1 DIRGDLM
8 RSRHR
13 LSKLLLRHDV
23 RYDDTASAWTAAHR
37 AWLSKVELGER
48 AAQATLLDYLG
59 AIDALVSR
67 RDTIERL
74 IDELV
79 PHSPWAEPVA
89 RLRCLRGI
97 DTLSAVGLC
106 AEIGDFR
113 RFDHP
118 AKLMSYLGLV
128 PSENSSGQTRRQG
141 AITKSGSRH
150 ARRLLVEAAWHYR
163 RPPRNGT
170 TLQRRQQG
178 QPAQLLAISWK
189 AQQRLHQL
197 WRRLDGER
205 GKRKT
210 IVACCRRPPPR
221 RLLLG
226 DHHHRPEHLT
236 EHDSTARLRKR
247 QNTPGH
253 AREHPRSNYEKP
265 PRRQRSILERGLS
278 RRNPVLRYPTRAY
291 QSDRASRIRRACRS
305 LSRAP
310 TPPPNCPPYQLLVAS
325 RGYSEPGCSSS
336 FSRMRSAFLISTG
349 RATQA
354 SQNRAI
360 TEGRA
365 AIRTPGADVA
375 RPALDVRARAERR
388 KRRSRPSSSES
399 TGSPGLL
406 VSTCSACNECCR

>member
-1 DIRGDLM
+1 
-8 RSRHR
+8 
-13 LSKLLLRHDV
+13 
-23 RYDDTASAWTAAHR
+23 
-37 AWLSKVELGER
+37 
-48 AAQATLLDYLG
+48 
-59 AIDALVSR
+59 
-67 RDTIERL
+67 
-74 IDELV
+74 
-79 PHSPWAEPVA
+79 
-89 RLRCLRGI
+89 
-97 DTLSAVGLC
+97 
-106 AEIGDFR
+106 
-113 RFDHP
+113 
-118 AKLMSYLGLV
+118 
-128 PSENSSGQTRRQG
+128 ENSSGQTRRQG

-210 IVACCRRPPPR
+210 LVACRRRPHPR

-253 AREHPRSNYEKP
+253 AREHPRSNYEQP

-310 TPPPNCPPYQLLVAS
+310 TPPTNGPPYQFWSAGRRRRS
-325 RGYSEPGCSSS
+325 R
-336 FSRMRSAFLISTG
+336 RRSAFARRKPSEIPGSAGSPDTSHHVARTIVAPSPISIPTNVHAG
-349 RATQA
+349 RRPKRTLAPRKTA
-354 SQNRAI
+354 KKSTSGSPR
-360 TEGRA
+360 RA
-365 AIRTPGADVA
+365 APPPGTTNPTSTAPRT
-375 RPALDVRARAERR
+375 
-388 KRRSRPSSSES
+388 
-399 TGSPGLL
+399 
-406 VSTCSACNECCR
+406 SACPSVIVFVGPRQTE